1 MKNLLLSFSV
11 SSLLL
16 VSSVHAACTVSTPEI
31 DRMEIQTIV
40 IEKQASIASGL
51 DSIEIDTRVADDPYE
66 RAAGF
71 QHVCAQAAKDYPI
84 YFQFERS
91 FISSFHMQN
100 VFTDLDIAFIDEAN
114 QIISIQRMKP
124 NSLVALRQNLYS
136 PPSPAWAALETA
148 PGYYEENGIKI
159 GDKVIL
165 LP

>member
-1 MKNLLLSFSV
+1 MKNLLPWFSV
-11 SSLLL
+11 TSFLLL
-16 VSSVHAACTVSTPEI
+16 GTAQAACTTSTPEI
-31 DRMEIQTIV
+31 ERMKIQKIV
-40 IEKQASIASGL
+40 IEKQTRNASEV
-51 DSIEIDTRVADDPYE
+51 DRIEFDTRVADDPYE

-71 QHVCAQAAKDYPI
+71 QHVCAQAAEDYPI

-100 VFTDLDIAFIDEAN
+100 VYTDLDIAFIDEAN

-124 NSLVALRQNLYS
+124 NSLIALKQNLYS

-148 PGYYEENGIKI
+148 PGYYQENGIEV
-159 GDKVIL
+159 GDRVVL